1 LDLPAATICYIWDN
15 RYPIGTTGANPYTK
29 RVRYMVLQ
37 TNTSALNEWTTQR
50 RNLSDDFL
58 KLFGDEAQVVPPVSA
73 IAVGAD
79 TDNTQEQALGWV
91 NNLRWETPATY

>member
-1 LDLPAATICYIWDN
+1 
-15 RYPIGTTGANPYTK
+15 
-29 RVRYMVLQ
+29 
-37 TNTSALNEWTTQR
+37 
-50 RNLSDDFL
+50 
-58 KLFGDEAQVVPPVSA
+58 VVPPVSA